1 MTNMQQSK
9 PSIHDLIHLDD
20 AVERYLSTIL
30 DQESITILAHH
41 QKRANGND
49 VTSMSPHHDPLLSDA
64 LSRIKSSNEYKSLVD
79 EIKQDNFPPLPFLSY
94 QSKVNVKSFSLF
106 NDHGVSSSSEVGGN
120 VQEGGAALSFATSF
134 PLMGSTFLTIR
145 DVLECHTNLDEL
157 LAKAMDASVQDL
169 ILDFNTTQ
177 HEVEL
182 LANHLHRGLEME
194 VARENQNLITVITE
208 QTSGSISRGTY
219 FDLHQKWF
227 HDCMMEEEALSFAFL
242 LVRNV
247 ILVSVRN
254 GITYDSRLKLVHLI
268 KEMKT
273 LIMMKRWSDVGMF
286 QREWFQ
292 LVYLWVR
299 CSFARSTPAYKVS
312 TRENNVPSAVNLVHW
327 IWVQV
332 DPKGALFDLCL
343 KCINSTWMI
352 QLLFIQTR
360 LVEYIRSVL
369 LQGLECHP
377 VLHDPQLER
386 NDDAL
391 DFGSLLCHTMSIFQT
406 VIVHSSPTVLFHL
419 KDVHVHANAP
429 KDAPVTLEMIN
440 DEQCWIQKYDTKIK
454 EWILE
459 LSVEKLSKENIQ
471 YIVAPFLV
479 LMEIG
484 LTPNNKGGE
493 SDQRVRAQGNLC
505 SYQTIA
511 TCNNTAGDE
520 YLVKLS
526 AQCLGH
532 ILQSCGNKP
541 QHHVIFNQVAK
552 NVFGMASKIPMLACD
567 NGQTASLSLAVVEYI
582 NILSQVTSKCDW
594 VRQNDEWRKEVTK
607 VVRKC
612 ISPLFHEVPMLQNI
626 GIDIDVWKE
635 LLEFLQDH

>member
-1 MTNMQQSK
+1 MQQSK

-20 AVERYLSTIL
+20 AVERYISSIL
-30 DQESITILAHH
+30 DQESSTIILAHH

-49 VTSMSPHHDPLLSDA
+49 VTSMSPDHDPLLSDA
-64 LSRIKSSNEYKSLVD
+64 LSRIKSSNEYKRLVD
-79 EIKQDNFPPLPFLSY
+79 EIKQANFPPPPFRAN
-94 QSKVNVKSFSLF
+94 QRKVHAKSFSLF
-106 NDHGVSSSSEVGGN
+106 DDHGVSSSSEVGGN
-120 VQEGGAALSFATSF
+120 VQEGGSALSFATSL
-134 PLMGSTFLTIR
+134 PLMGSKFLNIR

-157 LAKAMDASVQDL
+157 LVKAMDASVQDL

-182 LANHLHRGLEME
+182 LANHLHRGLEVE
-194 VARENQNLITVITE
+194 VARESQNVITATTE
-208 QTSGSISRGTY
+208 QTSGSIPHGTY
-219 FDLHQKWF
+219 FGLHQKWF

-247 ILVSVRN
+247 ILVSVRD

-273 LIMMKRWSDVGMF
+273 LIMMNRWSDVGMF

-299 CSFARSTPAYKVS
+299 CSFAKSTPVYKVS
-312 TRENNVPSAVNLVHW
+312 TRENNVPSAVNSVHW

-377 VLHDPQLER
+377 VLHDPQLEKI
-386 NDDAL
+386 DDAL
-391 DFGSLLCHTMSIFQT
+391 NFGSLLCHTMSMFQT
-406 VIVHSSPTVLFHL
+406 VILHSSPTVLFHL
-419 KDVHVHANAP
+419 KDVHVYANAP

-440 DEQCWIQKYDTKIK
+440 NEQCWIQKHDTKMK
-454 EWILE
+454 ERILE
-459 LSVEKLSKENIQ
+459 LSMEKLSNENIQ

-484 LTPNNKGGE
+484 LSPTYKGND
-493 SDQRVRAQGNLC
+493 SDQRILAQDNLSSC
-505 SYQTIA
+505 QTIA

-526 AQCLGH
+526 AKCLRH
-532 ILQSCGNKP
+532 ILQSCGNKQ
-541 QHHVIFNQVAK
+541 QHQVIFNQVAK
-552 NVFGMASKIPMLACD
+552 NVFGIASKIPLLACD

-582 NILSQVTSKCDW
+582 NILSQVSYKCDW

-607 VVRKC
+607 VVRK
-612 ISPLFHEVPMLQNI
+612 ILSPLFHEVSMLQNT
-626 GIDIDVWKE
+626 GIDIDAWKE
-635 LLEFLQDH
+635 LLDFLQDH